1 MSDNDKS
8 GFGRTGIDPN
18 FSARNTDRDPLN
30 NMLDGRD
37 DPNRG
42 PLDRTANALDGRDD
56 PNRGPLDRTANA
68 IDGRDD
74 PNRGPLDRAANALDG
89 RDDPHRGP
97 LDRAANALDGH
108 DDPNRGPLDRA
119 ANAMSGGMS
128 TTGAAAG
135 TSMAASSSANMVS
148 AVFDGEAEAERA
160 VSELRSAGISD
171 TSLSLIAQHGRTT
184 TTTSGAGEVTDESH
198 GSLLRGILGGGALG
212 AGLGIVALA
221 IPGVGPLAAAGA
233 IAGSAIPEAMA
244 IGAAAGAALGT
255 LNEVLTKHGVSEEDA
270 RYYGERIK
278 SGGVFVSVDTGTSGV
293 SAATARDILYRN
305 GGHSSSQSKMI

>member
-1 MSDNDKS
+1 MTDNDKS
-8 GFGRTGIDPN
+8 GFGSTGIDPT
-18 FSARNTDRDPLN
+18 FSARNTNRDPLD
-30 NMLDGRD
+30 NMVDGRDDPNRGPLDRAGNALDGRD

-56 PNRGPLDRTANA
+56 PNRGPLDGA
-68 IDGRDD
+68 G
-74 PNRGPLDRAANALDG
+74 
-89 RDDPHRGP
+89 
-97 LDRAANALDGH
+97 
-108 DDPNRGPLDRA
+108 
-119 ANAMSGGMS
+119 NAMSGDMS
-128 TTGAAAG
+128 TTTAATAG
-135 TSMAASSSANMVS
+135 GSMAATSGATMVS
-148 AVFDGEAEAERA
+148 AVFDSEAEAERA

-171 TSLSLIAQHGRTT
+171 SSLSLIAQHGRTT

-233 IAGSAIPEAMA
+233 IAGAAIPEAAA

-270 RYYGERIK
+270 HYYGERIK